1 MLVNDCIEDLKKRR
15 QNLLNG
21 NINSI
26 PTPFK
31 RFENDFIGIERACY
45 YCITSYTKG
54 AKTQFSSF
62 VFIFHSLL
70 YAYEHPNLNI
80 NINIFYFNLEE
91 TPEKIMNRLM
101 SYLLF
106 KYNNIRISPRDLLST
121 VNTKPVPTE
130 ILQLLETDKYK
141 NVLEFFEKHII
152 FSSTSNP
159 TGIYK
164 ECKDYAEK
172 HGKTFTNEK
181 EIIDEMG
188 FPKKIK
194 IFEKYQADDPNEYK
208 LIYIDHIGLI
218 DTEKGM
224 SLKQSMDKL
233 SEYLA
238 KYLRNRYGFTPVVI
252 QQQSVEAEGNDSVAL
267 NRIRPSYR
275 GLGDSKYIGRD
286 CNILLGLFSPER
298 FDLKTYLGY
307 DITIFKNNIRFLEV
321 CINRDGEMGG
331 LVALYFDGVT
341 CNFEELPKPNNS
353 VEIKKVY
360 DYLNKIRGHEV
371 FTKNIINFIYRIRKE
386 FSSIH

>member
-1 MLVNDCIEDLKKRR
+1 
-15 QNLLNG
+15 
-21 NINSI
+21 
-26 PTPFK
+26 
-31 RFENDFIGIERACY
+31 
-45 YCITSYTKG
+45 
-54 AKTQFSSF
+54 
-62 VFIFHSLL
+62 
-70 YAYEHPNLNI
+70 
-80 NINIFYFNLEE
+80 
-91 TPEKIMNRLM
+91 MNRLM

-141 NVLEFFEKHII
+141 KVLEFFEKHII

-181 EIIDEMG
+181 EIIDEIG

>member
-141 NVLEFFEKHII
+141 KVLEFFEKHII

-181 EIIDEMG
+181 EIIDEIG

>member
-1 MLVNDCIEDLKKRR
+1 MLVNDCIDDLKKRR